1 MTGPDP
7 MQYGWWL
14 ASRASGVVALALV
27 TASVAIGLTMAG
39 KVLRR
44 PGVGRKLKAL
54 HEQTALAGLVAI
66 AIHGITLLGDRW
78 LHPGVSGILV
88 PFHMGYRPVF
98 TGLGILA
105 GYLAAALGL
114 TFYVRRRIGPRL
126 WRKAHRATIVVY
138 VLGLVHVLGAGTDAG
153 AAWLRGFMLVTGVP
167 IALLFVRRLLPRR
180 RRRPAVAQEARS

>member
-7 MQYGWWL
+7 AQYGWWL

-27 TASVAIGLTMAG
+27 TCSVALGLTMAG
-39 KVLRR
+39 KVIRR

-54 HEQTALAGLVAI
+54 HEHTALGGLVAI

-78 LHPGVSGILV
+78 LRPGISGILV
-88 PFHMGYRPVF
+88 PFSMGYRPVF

-114 TFYVRRRIGPRL
+114 TFYARRRFGPRL
-126 WRKAHRATIVVY
+126 WRTAHRATIVVY
-138 VLGLVHVLGAGTDAG
+138 LLALVHVIGAGTDAG
-153 AAWLRGFMLVTGVP
+153 SLWLRGFMVVTGIPV
-167 IALLFVRRLLPRR
+167 ALLFVWRLLPRR